1 MKLSEKVK
9 IALEETRILILGAQ
23 ILLGFGFRGVFSARF
38 DELPEY
44 VRYADGVA
52 LALLVCAIGLLIAP
66 GPYHRIVEGGQDSG
80 RLHRFA
86 TAIAD
91 LALLPFALALG
102 LGLFV
107 GTQAI
112 FGDRT
117 VSMAAGMTGAAV
129 AFALW
134 YGLPKLRKRFAG
146 ERERMITRGQRNQ
159 RADTPLQVKIEQ
171 LLTEARVVLPGA
183 QALFG
188 FQLAIVLTRPF
199 EQLPK
204 SSIVVHAAS
213 LLLVALAVMMLMAPA
228 PYHRI
233 VYAGEDTEDMYRVGS
248 ALVTGATLPLGL
260 GLAGDVYV
268 VIAKISGSFAIG
280 SFTGGVAFVFLIGL
294 WYLYP
299 IIVTRRRK

>member
-23 ILLGFGFRGVFSARF
+23 ILLGFGFRGVFSSRFDNLPESARF
-38 DELPEY
+38 
-44 VRYADGVA
+44 ADAVA
-52 LALLVCAIGLLIAP
+52 LGLLVCAIGLLIAP
-66 GPYHRIVEGGQDSG
+66 DPYHRIVERGQDSG
-80 RLHRFA
+80 RLHRYA
-86 TAIAD
+86 TVIAD

-107 GTQAI
+107 GTEAI
-112 FGDRT
+112 FDDRAI
-117 VSMAAGMTGAAV
+117 SISAGITGAGLAL
-129 AFALW
+129 ALW
-134 YGLPKLRKRFAG
+134 YGLPQLRKRFVG
-146 ERERMITRGQRNQ
+146 ERERMITRAQSKE

-171 LLTEARVVLPGA
+171 LLTEARVILPGA

-188 FQLAIVLTRPF
+188 FQLAIVLTQAF

-204 SSIVVHAAS
+204 PSIVVHAAS
-213 LLLVALAVMMLMAPA
+213 LFLVALAVMMLMAPA

-233 VYAGEDTEDMYRVGS
+233 VYAGEDTQDMYRVGS
-248 ALVTGATLPLGL
+248 ALITGATLPLGL
-260 GLAGDVYV
+260 GLAGDIYV

-280 SFTGGVAFVFLIGL
+280 SITGGLAFFLLTGL

-299 IIVTRRRK
+299 SIVARRSK